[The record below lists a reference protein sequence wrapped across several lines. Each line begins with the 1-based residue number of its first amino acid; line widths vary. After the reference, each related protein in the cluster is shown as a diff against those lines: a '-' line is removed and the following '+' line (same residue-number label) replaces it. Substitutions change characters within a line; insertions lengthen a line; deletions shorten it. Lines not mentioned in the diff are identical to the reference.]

1 MPYTINAGAAP
12 LAIAECEWA
21 AAANVAATATGDTQ
35 PTIQFTAFTSC
46 IGIAA
51 RNLTGTQVIGVHLA
65 LYDANSN
72 AFTAADVPTVTAI
85 LQGQNYNPNQCF
97 IIGETA
103 VWQASALAAYNA
115 LIAALPNA
123 QIYSLADGTYGAGI
137 SAAPASALEPTY

>member
-21 AAANVAATATGDTQ
+21 AAANVAPTAGGDTQ

-51 RNLTGTQVIGVHLA
+51 QNAAGTQVIGVHLA
-65 LYDANSN
+65 IYDAANNQFS
-72 AFTAADVPTVTAI
+72 AADVPTVVGI
-85 LQGQNYNPNQCF
+85 LQGQNYNPNSVF

-103 VWQASALAAYNA
+103 VWQASVQAAYNA

-137 SAAPASALEPTY
+137 SAGGALEPTY